1 MKDYLNEVNDKFPI
15 RRKRDEKN
23 KFINYVKYE
32 LGSERARVE
41 TVEKN
46 NNIIIGDP
54 ENAKVVITAHYDT
67 PAAAIFPNMMFP
79 ANRAGIIV
87 NFIYPVCLS
96 IVSLVI
102 AFWLSGLLCDN
113 YAIKIVFYLFLYFGS
128 AYCTTRLFSNKHN
141 KNDNTSGVATVMT
154 LAKKFDDERVAF
166 IIFDN
171 EELGLVGSKAYNK
184 VHSDMMKDK
193 LVINLDCVGN
203 GDQIILIA
211 KERAT
216 KTIEYQKL
224 YDAFC
229 IEDDVFTVNHIPFRK
244 ASSNSDHK
252 SFLTSVGVTAASCG
266 NLMKFYTGRIHTS
279 RDVIAD
285 VENINFLTER
295 FSQFIESI

>member
-54 ENAKVVITAHYDT
+54 EKAKAVITAHYDT

-79 ANRAGIIV
+79 ANRAGIVV
-87 NFIYPVCLS
+87 NLIYPVCLS
-96 IVSLVI
+96 VICLFVALLVSNPFGGNVAIQIIV
-102 AFWLSGLLCDN
+102 
-113 YAIKIVFYLFLYFGS
+113 YLTLYLGM

-141 KNDNTSGVATVMT
+141 KNDNTSGIATVMT
-154 LAKKFDDERVAF
+154 LAKKFDDDRVAF
-166 IIFDN
+166 ILFDN

-184 VHSDMMKDK
+184 AHSEMMKDK

-203 GDQIILIA
+203 GDQIILMA

-216 KTIEYQKL
+216 KTAEYQKL

-285 VENINFLTER
+285 VENISFLTER